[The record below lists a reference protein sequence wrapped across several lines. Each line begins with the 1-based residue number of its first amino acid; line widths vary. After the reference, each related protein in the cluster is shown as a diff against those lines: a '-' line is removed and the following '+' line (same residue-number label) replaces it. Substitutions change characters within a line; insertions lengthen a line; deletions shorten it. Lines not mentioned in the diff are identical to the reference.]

1 MRRETHPVHS
11 VGPFRRTDNKSQ
23 HFNGGFLS
31 HGGLSIKVD
40 YVEADTL
47 WISFPWFWS
56 HKSSPRSYGKHM
68 DILYGFIWIYKVG
81 NPSTELMPS
90 RLTGMRM
97 RATCHPWPRWS
108 QMGPQMGPK
117 KVYFVSS
124 KHRCYGI
131 CSQPAAH
138 KAWPQSSRSVFHC
151 DMILDVPSD
160 MVRKLLRL
168 LEPHTQLLFFR
179 GYVASVTRHLGV
191 RDVHFA
197 KENSPHFWHVM
208 RFPDCGCHCR
218 RRRWNQ
224 KLMIARSLKG
234 KHINALW

>member
-56 HKSSPRSYGKHM
+56 HKSSPRSFGKHM

-90 RLTGMRM
+90 GLTGMRMM
-97 RATCHPWPRWS
+97 RATCHPWPRWD
-108 QMGPQMGPK
+108 P
-117 KVYFVSS
+117 
-124 KHRCYGI
+124 
-131 CSQPAAH
+131 CS
-138 KAWPQSSRSVFHC
+138 PQSLASIIKECF
-151 DMILDVPSD
+151 P
-160 MVRKLLRL
+160 LRHDIGRAWTCNHQTWCGNSCVCWNH

-197 KENSPHFWHVM
+197 KETRPHFWHLM

-224 KLMIARSLKG
+224 KLMIAKSLKR
-234 KHINALW
+234 KHINTLW